1 MKMTT
6 SNNITKRDLNRVF
19 WRSFGMEWSW
29 NYERQQNVA
38 FAYSLIPII
47 EKLYKSDRDRAAA
60 LKRHLEFFNT
70 TPHLSTLVLGIVTSM
85 EEKNAEQ
92 EDFDVDTINS
102 IKLSLMGPLA

>member
-47 EKLYKSDRDRAAA
+47 EKLYKSDRDSRGS
-60 LKRHLEFFNT
+60 F
-70 TPHLSTLVLGIVTSM
+70 
-85 EEKNAEQ
+85 
-92 EDFDVDTINS
+92 
-102 IKLSLMGPLA
+102 